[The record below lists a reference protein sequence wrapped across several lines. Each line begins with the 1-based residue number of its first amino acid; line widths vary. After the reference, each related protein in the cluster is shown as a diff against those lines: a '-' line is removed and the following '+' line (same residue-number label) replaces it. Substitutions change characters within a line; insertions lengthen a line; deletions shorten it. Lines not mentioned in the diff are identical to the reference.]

1 MSYCIKL
8 KHLINSSVDGL
19 CKDTCDF
26 VLSLYLRVNRATIK
40 FSSCLQPFQGFSL
53 RTSFSLKSRPS
64 SKIGPIH
71 CHDEEPGSKLDQ
83 GQYVMFP
90 HPSIQTPR

>member
-8 KHLINSSVDGL
+8 THLINSSVDGL
-19 CKDTCDF
+19 CKDICGF

-53 RTSFSLKSRPS
+53 RTSCFSLKSRPS

-71 CHDEEPGSKLDQ
+71 SHDEEPVGKLNQ
-83 GQYVMFP
+83 E
-90 HPSIQTPR
+90 